1 MTRIFNIKLLS
12 LCLVFAA
19 GLLSCEKKEEE
30 STMVELLSFGPTGAQ
45 HGDTIRF
52 IGNNLNRV
60 TEIRLTGATVAQSAF
75 IKQEREEIQIVV
87 PVTTEKGLVRLIT
100 PEGEI
105 VSKSPLN
112 LGVEAT
118 VTSVTDEALPGTDVT
133 ITGDY
138 LNWVSRITFARDK
151 VVSTFKSQSKNQ
163 IVVTVPMDAQTG
175 PLVLFYTGTDSAEV
189 QSPDTLKVT
198 LPAITGLAPTLLKHA
213 DDLTITGTN
222 LHLVKSVTF
231 TGHSTPITSFVSQ
244 SATQLVVKVPAG
256 TTKGKVS
263 ITALSGVTAPQSAQ
277 EIDLIMPA
285 ITAFNPN
292 PTDTL
297 VNLSIT
303 GTNLDLVSGIRFTGV
318 ANAVTSFVSQTPTE
332 IVVMVPAKARR
343 GRPVLEVKNSTRTV
357 LSSQIL
363 RFTFDPP
370 ALADFTLAIYTDAL
384 QNGFQDWSWATKDF
398 NSSANVR
405 EGDKSIKATYGGDK
419 YQGITFHHN
428 SNVSTAGYTTLEFS
442 VFGEAGTG
450 GKQLNMIMNG
460 NWGSQ
465 PKVTITEGAWTTFS
479 VPLTTFGSPATLSEL
494 VLQSNGF
501 TGVVHIDH
509 VGLR

>member
-1 MTRIFNIKLLS
+1 MFNIKLLS
-12 LCLVFAA
+12 LCLLFAA

-30 STMVELLSFGPTGAQ
+30 STMVELLSFGPTGVQ
-45 HGDTIRF
+45 HGDTLRF
-52 IGNNLNRV
+52 IGNNLHRV
-60 TEIRLTGATVAQSAF
+60 TEIRLTGATVPQSAF
-75 IKQEREEIQIVV
+75 IKQEREEIQIKV
-87 PVTTEKGLVRLIT
+87 PVTTERGLVRLIT

-105 VSKSPLN
+105 VSRSPLN
-112 LGVEAT
+112 LEVVAT

-138 LNWVSRITFARDK
+138 LNWVSRVTFARDK

-163 IVVTVPMDAQTG
+163 IVLTVPMDAQTG
-175 PLVLFYTGTDSAEV
+175 PLVLFYTGTDSGDV

-222 LHLVKSVTF
+222 LNLVKSVSF
-231 TGHSTPITSFVSQ
+231 TGHSTPITTFTVNP
-244 SATQLVVKVPAG
+244 AGTALVVKVPAG
-256 TTKGKVS
+256 TTKGKIS
-263 ITALSGVTAPQSAQ
+263 ITALSGVMAPQSAQ

-285 ITAFNPN
+285 ITSFNPN

-297 VNLSIT
+297 VNLTIS
-303 GTNLDLVSGIRFTGV
+303 GTNLDLVSGIVFTGV
-318 ANAVTSFVSQTPTE
+318 TTPVTSFVSQSPTD
-332 IVVMVPAKARR
+332 IVVQVPAKARR
-343 GRPVLEVKNSTRTV
+343 GRPVLQVKNSTRTV
-357 LSSQIL
+357 LSGQIL

-370 ALADFTLAIYTDAL
+370 ALADFTLAIYTDVL

-419 YQGITFHHN
+419 YQGITFHHGG
-428 SNVSTAGYTTLEFS
+428 SGVSTAGYTTLEFS

-450 GKQLNMIMNG
+450 GKQLNMITNG

-479 VPLTTFGSPATLSEL
+479 VPLTTLGSPAMLTEL
-494 VLQSNGF
+494 ILQANNF